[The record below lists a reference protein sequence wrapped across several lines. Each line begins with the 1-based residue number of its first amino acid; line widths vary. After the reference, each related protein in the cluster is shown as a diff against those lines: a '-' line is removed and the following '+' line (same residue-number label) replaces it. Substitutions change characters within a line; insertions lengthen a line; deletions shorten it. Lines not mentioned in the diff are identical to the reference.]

1 MKQSFLKSHLAV
13 LLLILLAISWGCTC
27 QQQKKDGADEEGIVG
42 SVTIDKQL
50 LDDFNKSKLIFYSLP
65 SPLETAMLIQRSG
78 AGYNTDLLND
88 YTSTTSYN
96 TNLKMPLSLGVIS
109 TDISSSSLLGQ
120 TQSTLNFM
128 AAGRQRAAKLGV
140 LEAIGEDVI
149 RQLQEHMNNRGG
161 AMDII

>member
-65 SPLETAMLIQRSG
+65 SPLETAMLIKQVSIIPRTG
-78 AGYNTDLLND
+78 PLNKH
-88 YTSTTSYN
+88 YQIQY
-96 TNLKMPLSLGVIS
+96 
-109 TDISSSSLLGQ
+109 
-120 TQSTLNFM
+120 QS
-128 AAGRQRAAKLGV
+128 
-140 LEAIGEDVI
+140 
-149 RQLQEHMNNRGG
+149 
-161 AMDII
+161 

>member
-65 SPLETAMLIQRSG
+65 SPLETAMLIKRSG

-88 YTSTTSYN
+88 YTSTTRYN
-96 TNLKMPLSLGVIS
+96 TNLKMALNLGVFS
-109 TDISSSSLLGQ
+109 TDMSYSSL
-120 TQSTLNFM
+120 
-128 AAGRQRAAKLGV
+128 
-140 LEAIGEDVI
+140 
-149 RQLQEHMNNRGG
+149 
-161 AMDII
+161 